1 MIYNVGA
8 PNINFTSQNAANI
21 NRDQCLKVTESKD
34 TFVNKEKEST
44 VAFKGLFGAI
54 FGPGDISAR
63 KKQAIRE
70 SLREIDPEA
79 YNNVTRFHTSDYNMQ
94 KTFHECSPETCA
106 RIISDKYRAKT
117 KRRY

>member
-1 MIYNVGA
+1 MIKNVGI
-8 PNINFTSQNAANI
+8 PNINFTSQNAVTI
-21 NRDQCLKVTESKD
+21 NRDEGLKVTASKD
-34 TFVNKEKEST
+34 TFINKEKNPT
-44 VAFKGLFGAI
+44 IAFNGLLGAI

-79 YNNVTRFHTSDYNMQ
+79 YNNVKRFHTSDLEMQ
-94 KTFHECSPETCA
+94 NTFHQCSPETCA